1 MDKDVKILVVDD
13 EPALCDLIRQML
25 EIGGFAALEAR
36 DGEEALE
43 IIDESP
49 PDAVILDVMMPDM
62 DGITVCKAL
71 RANPA
76 TAVLPIVMLSGK
88 TQREAVA
95 EGLAA
100 GANKYLCKPA
110 SFEELMNSLNEV
122 LPVTAVR

>member
-1 MDKDVKILVVDD
+1 MTFSILVVDD
-13 EPALCDLIRQML
+13 EPALRDLIGQML
-25 EIGGFAALEAR
+25 EIGGYAVQEAR
-36 DGEEALE
+36 DGEEALDM
-43 IIDESP
+43 IDETP

-62 DGITVCKAL
+62 DGITVCKKL

-76 TAVLPIVMLSGK
+76 TAVLPVIMLSGK

-110 SFEELMNSLNEV
+110 SFEELMNSLHEV
-122 LPVTAVR
+122 LSAAAVS